1 MVNNAQFTVDV
12 SRFVLKAKENMNGV
26 FRAIA
31 QEALTRVKEL
41 TPVKTGYLRANFVA
55 TLDPS
60 SVRPS
65 QGGDTTSAAAISEA
79 KAGDV
84 IHIVNPVIYAR
95 RIEFGFTGQ
104 DAKGRSYSQPGRG
117 MVQQVVT
124 ELPGIAQ
131 RVARRWSG
139 R

>member
-12 SRFVLKAKENMNGV
+12 SRFVAKAKENMDGV

-31 QEALTRVKEL
+31 LEALSRVKEL

-55 TLDPS
+55 TLDPE

-65 QGGDTTSAAAISEA
+65 QGADAGSTAAIAQA

-95 RIEFGFTGQ
+95 RIEYGFTGQ
-104 DAKGRSYSQPGRG
+104 DSKGRSFSQPGRG

-131 RVARRWSG
+131 RVARLWSG

>member
-1 MVNNAQFTVDV
+1 MINNAQFTVDV
-12 SRFVLKAKENMNGV
+12 SRFVAKAKQDMDGL

-31 QEALTRVKEL
+31 LEALVRVKEL

-55 TLDPS
+55 TLDPQ
-60 SVRPS
+60 SVRAAPGGS
-65 QGGDTTSAAAISEA
+65 NSEAAIAQARAGDTIY
-79 KAGDV
+79 
-84 IHIVNPVIYAR
+84 IVNPVVYAR
-95 RIEFGFTGQ
+95 RVEFGFVGE
-104 DAKGRSYSQPGRG
+104 DSKGRAFNQPGRG

-124 ELPGIAQ
+124 ELTSIAR